1 MSGQIALAWNYAK
14 IGLRKFWRQK
24 SFSLINV
31 TGLAVGMAACI
42 LILLWVQDE
51 LGYDRFHPNADR
63 IYRINS
69 EDTSGGKS
77 FFVAGSPAP
86 LGQALVEEVPEVTR
100 SCRVQA
106 GWGRWDIHLGDTHF
120 LQEYLAAVDPS
131 FFEIFRFP
139 FVSGDP
145 KTALMDRHSIVLTES
160 LARKIFGGGGAMG
173 KTVQINNADMTVT
186 AVIEDIPRNSHIHF
200 TYAFPAVNMTDWRES
215 KLESWRYSQ
224 FATYVVLR
232 NEADIAA
239 VEKKMMTI
247 LGRHLPRLKGRVY
260 LQPLKDIHLRSTGIN
275 TWMLDYPNKGNITY
289 VYILSLTAFLI
300 LILAC
305 INFMN
310 LSTARYS
317 ARAREVGMR
326 KVVGA
331 RRGDLIRQFLGEST
345 LLALFALAIALF
357 LAEMALPTFSGLAG
371 KKLSLVQSPDW
382 RTLGG
387 FIAIALGTGFL
398 SGGYPAVFLSAF
410 QPVKV
415 IKDQEKSGQRRGG
428 FMRRSLV
435 VIQFSFTIGLIICSA
450 VIFLQLRFMQGR
462 YLGYDTENIIMFAGY
477 NQYDTNYAAAK
488 AELLQNP
495 NILAVCRG
503 FPPPGGEWGTA
514 EVDWEGKDPSVEVKI
529 ALGSSGPDYL
539 KVLNMKLVEGR
550 FFSSELAGDDQNY
563 VLNETAVK
571 AMNLENPIGKW
582 FSYRGQRGT
591 IIGVLKDFHGDSLH
605 SPISPVAMK
614 PGRGFHMM
622 VRYQPGDI
630 SAVLEFL
637 EAKWKKFVSPNDP
650 FHYDFLD
657 EQVGNWYRTE
667 QRVGKIFG
675 YFTGLTLFIA
685 CLGMFGLASFTA
697 ERRTKEI
704 GIRKILGASVSGI
717 MILLTREFA
726 KWVALANLLAWPA
739 AYFVTKRWLQ
749 GFAYRI
755 ELGWEIFVFSALTAL
770 AIAVLTV
777 SYQAAKSAV
786 ANPVESLRYE

>member
-1 MSGQIALAWNYAK
+1 MSGQIPLAWNYAK
-14 IGLRKFWRQK
+14 IALRKFWRQK

-31 TGLAVGMAACI
+31 AGLAVGMAACI

-51 LGYDRFHPNADR
+51 LSYDRFHPNADR
-63 IYRINS
+63 IFRINM

-77 FFVAGSPAP
+77 FVLAGSPAP
-86 LGQALVEEVPEVTR
+86 LGQALIEEVPEVIR
-100 SCRVQA
+100 ACRVQA
-106 GWGRWDIHLGDTHF
+106 GWGRWDLHLGDTHF

-131 FFEIFRFP
+131 FFEIFNFP

-145 KTALMDRHSIVLTES
+145 KTALTDRHSIVLTES
-160 LARKIFGGGGAMG
+160 LARKIYGETDPMG
-173 KTVQINNADMTVT
+173 KSVQLNDTDMTVT
-186 AVIEDIPRNSHIHF
+186 GIIKDIPRNSHIHF
-200 TYAFPAVNMTDWRES
+200 TYAFPAVNMTEWRSS
-215 KLESWRYSQ
+215 KMDSWQYSQ
-224 FATYVVLR
+224 FATYVALTHDA
-232 NEADIAA
+232 ETAA
-239 VEKKMMTI
+239 VEKKMMNI
-247 LGRHLPRLKGRVY
+247 IGRHLPQMKGRVY

-275 TWMLDYPNKGNITY
+275 TWMLNYPNKGNIAY
-289 VYILSLTAFLI
+289 VTVLSLTAFLV

-331 RRGDLIRQFLGEST
+331 RRVDLVRQFLGEST
-345 LLALFALAIALF
+345 LLALFALAIALC
-357 LAEMALPTFSGLAG
+357 LVELALPTFSGLAG
-371 KKLSLVQSPDW
+371 KKLSLVQSAGW
-382 RTLGG
+382 GTLGG
-387 FIAIALGTGFL
+387 LMAIVLVTGFL

-410 QPVKV
+410 QPVKT
-415 IKDQEKSGQRRGG
+415 IKDVDKLGMRRGG
-428 FMRRSLV
+428 FMRKGLV
-435 VIQFSFTIGLIICSA
+435 VLQFSFTIGLIICSA
-450 VIFLQLRFMQGR
+450 VIFLQLRFMQSR
-462 YLGYDTENIIMFAGY
+462 DLGYDTENIIMFAGY
-477 NQYDTNYAAAK
+477 NQYETNYAAAK

-503 FPPPGGEWGTA
+503 FPPPGGEWGTT

-529 ALGSSGPDYL
+529 ALGSSSPDYL
-539 KVLNMKLVEGR
+539 KVFNMSLVEGR
-550 FFSSELAGDDQNY
+550 FFSPEFTADDQNY

-571 AMNLENPIGKW
+571 AMELENPVGKW
-582 FSYRGQRGT
+582 FSHRGERGT
-591 IIGVLKDFHGDSLH
+591 IIGVLKDFHGESLH
-605 SPISPVAMK
+605 HPISPVAMK

-630 SAVLEFL
+630 AAVLEYL
-637 EAKWKKFVSPNDP
+637 EAKWKKFVSPNLP
-650 FHYDFLD
+650 FRYDFLD

-667 QRVGKIFG
+667 QRVGRIFA

-685 CLGMFGLASFTA
+685 CLGMFGLASYTA

-717 MILLTREFA
+717 LVLLTREFA
-726 KWVALANLLAWPA
+726 KWVVLANLFAWPA
-739 AYFVTKRWLQ
+739 AYFISRRWLQ

-755 ELGWEIFVFSALTAL
+755 DLGWEIFALSALTAL
-770 AIAVLTV
+770 AVAVLTV